1 MIALVGLSVMG
12 NCFQELTESAADAE
26 TIDHITRII
35 AAESRVHHWHN
46 LRTRTVG
53 REVFLDL
60 HILVDPQLTITAA
73 HEIAETLETT
83 LHHQLPRP
91 VNITV
96 HIEPD
101 TAELRK

>member
-1 MIALVGLSVMG
+1 
-12 NCFQELTESAADAE
+12 
-26 TIDHITRII
+26 
-35 AAESRVHHWHN
+35 
-46 LRTRTVG
+46 
-53 REVFLDL
+53 L